1 MYLTQ
6 LKDQEKKG
14 FKLYFVV
21 VNKYNIYIYIH
32 VMPNSLKVGHWLS
45 IKLGLHEVD
54 FFRGDVGIFEVVV

>member
-21 VNKYNIYIYIH
+21 VNKYNIYIYTCDAQQFKGWPLA
-32 VMPNSLKVGHWLS
+32 VYKTWTS
-45 IKLGLHEVD
+45 
-54 FFRGDVGIFEVVV
+54 